1 MNFVSSEKFS
11 GSYWL
16 SHNAVRSPL
25 YSSDKAC
32 KRERERERERGS
44 RYDYKSTKYYQA
56 FFLWKEN
63 KISLVNIKLLLVQYL
78 YFYYIFWKLLQPA
91 KFPQCLITPVLVS
104 YKLISYLK
112 ENIKL
117 WTPYR
122 KKKKAPLFFLLRMH
136 ITPVA

>member
-1 MNFVSSEKFS
+1 MLVQRSSQALIDYHTMLFAPHFIHQIKHARE
-11 GSYWL
+11 
-16 SHNAVRSPL
+16 
-25 YSSDKAC
+25 
-32 KRERERERERGS
+32 RERERERERGS

-117 WTPYR
+117 WTPCR
-122 KKKKAPLFFLLRMH
+122 EQQKAPLFFLLRMH